1 MTTTTTTTRSS
12 ADPAKQSAA
21 FEVFRRLHDSGTFVM
36 PNPHDLGATRILS
49 TLGFPA
55 LATTSAGFA
64 ASLGQLDMTITRD
77 QLVAHVAAI
86 CAATDLPVNVD
97 AERCFPEASGG
108 ITRTIELL
116 AEAGAAG
123 CSIEDWNPLDQRIEP
138 VDIAVE
144 KIAEAAAAAKRVGVV
159 LTARAENHIRGV
171 HDLDD
176 TVARLERYAEAGADA
191 LYSPGLT
198 KAADI
203 QRVVAATPLPINVLL
218 LAGGPSINDLTN
230 LGVRRISL
238 GSGLSNIAYGA
249 FARAA
254 ERLLTEGILPADE
267 SYLPRELAARAFR
280 TA

>member
-1 MTTTTTTTRSS
+1 MTSNDT
-12 ADPAKQSAA
+12 KQRASY
-21 FEVFRRLHDSGTFVM
+21 ETFRQLHRSGTFVM
-36 PNPHDLGATRILS
+36 PNPHDLGATRILGA
-49 TLGFPA
+49 LGFSA

-86 CAATDLPVNVD
+86 CGATDLPVNVD
-97 AERCFPEASGG
+97 AERCFPDAPGG

-123 CSIEDWNPLDQRIEP
+123 CSIEDWNPDDQRIEP
-138 VDIAVE
+138 VDVAVE
-144 KIAEAAAAAKRVGVV
+144 KIAEAVAAAKRVGLV

-171 HDLDD
+171 QDLDD
-176 TVARLERYAEAGADA
+176 TIARLERYAAAGPDA
-191 LYSPGLT
+191 LYAPGLT
-198 KAADI
+198 KAADLE
-203 QRVVAATPLPINVLL
+203 RVVAATPLPVNVLML
-218 LAGGPSINDLTN
+218 PGGPSVSELTD

-254 ERLLTEGILPADE
+254 ERLLTEGLLPAGE
-267 SYLPRELAARAFR
+267 SYLPRDLAARAFAGR
-280 TA
+280 